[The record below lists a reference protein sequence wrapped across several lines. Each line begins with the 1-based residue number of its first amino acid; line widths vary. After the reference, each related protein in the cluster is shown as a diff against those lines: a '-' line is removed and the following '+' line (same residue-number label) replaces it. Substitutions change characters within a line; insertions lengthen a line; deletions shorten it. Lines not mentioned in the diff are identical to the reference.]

1 MEQYLYFVC
10 FYRNCDYWY
19 MKFEMKIY
27 NNIDAPPTQIMINL
41 QNVLNIIGVKVG
53 DIGPKLAFNTID
65 NGYLI
70 LNNVRIPRE
79 NMLMKNAQVN
89 ELKTH
94 IVKLENTWDL
104 LHLYDR

>member
-1 MEQYLYFVC
+1 
-10 FYRNCDYWY
+10 
-19 MKFEMKIY
+19 
-27 NNIDAPPTQIMINL
+27 MISL

-53 DIGPKLAFNTID
+53 DIGPKLTFNIVD

-89 ELKTH
+89 
-94 IVKLENTWDL
+94 
-104 LHLYDR
+104 